1 MRPTAIDPAR
11 RFHLLAIALS
21 WLAIGVVLLL
31 TTLVPAHT
39 ALLGWAPMLWL
50 LGAPLAMLLVLEPA
64 LPMRLLGRSRRRPR
78 SAHHGWR

>member
-11 RFHLLAIALS
+11 RIHLLAVALL
-21 WLAIGVVLLL
+21 WLAIGTMLLL

-50 LGAPLAMLLVLEPA
+50 LGAPLAMLLVLEPG
-64 LPMRLLGRSRRRPR
+64 LPLRLLGRSRRRPHQR
-78 SAHHGWR
+78 RY